1 MSELK
6 KCSRCRSEIELK
18 YFAINRKGE
27 YNKTCETCLNKT
39 RKTKAVITTI
49 NDTVPLER
57 TDTDFIDG
65 ETINENKMNT
75 LAKLL
80 VHLDVIR
87 PSGDDVLNNP
97 AKQHELMYIGN
108 KRVELLNQIDELD
121 EATQKKI
128 GERYKELTEE
138 HNKSIDEEFEKGCIN
153 SDDDA
158 DVKQMKSNHMM
169 KLIGKI
175 KMY

>member
-6 KCSRCRSEIELK
+6 KCSRCRSEIQLK
-18 YFAINRKGE
+18 YFAMNRKGE

-39 RKTKAVITTI
+39 RKTKQ
-49 NDTVPLER
+49 PLKR
-57 TDTDFIDG
+57 TDADFIDG
-65 ETINENKMNT
+65 ETINENKVNT

-87 PSGDDVLNNP
+87 PSGDDALNDP
-97 AKQHELMYIGN
+97 VTFDFLMHISTQ
-108 KRVELLNQIDELD
+108 RVEVIKEIEELD

-153 SDDDA
+153 SDDDD

>member
-1 MSELK
+1 
-6 KCSRCRSEIELK
+6 
-18 YFAINRKGE
+18 
-27 YNKTCETCLNKT
+27 
-39 RKTKAVITTI
+39 
-49 NDTVPLER
+49 
-57 TDTDFIDG
+57 
-65 ETINENKMNT
+65 
-75 LAKLL
+75 
-80 VHLDVIR
+80 
-87 PSGDDVLNNP
+87 
-97 AKQHELMYIGN
+97 MYIGN

-153 SDDDA
+153 SDDDD

>member
-65 ETINENKMNT
+65 ETVNENKVNT

-87 PSGDDVLNNP
+87 PSGDDALNDP
-97 AKQHELMYIGN
+97 VTFDFLMHISTQ
-108 KRVELLNQIDELD
+108 RVEVIKEIEELD

-153 SDDDA
+153 SDDDD

>member
-6 KCSRCRSEIELK
+6 KCSRCRSEIQLK
-18 YFAINRKGE
+18 YFAMNRKGE

-39 RKTKAVITTI
+39 RKTKH
-49 NDTVPLER
+49 PMKR
-57 TDTDFIDG
+57 TDTDFVDG
-65 ETINENKMNT
+65 ETINENKVNT
-75 LAKLL
+75 LTKLL

-87 PSGDDVLNNP
+87 PSGDDVLNDP

-108 KRVELLNQIDELD
+108 KRVELLKQIDELD

-153 SDDDA
+153 SDDDD